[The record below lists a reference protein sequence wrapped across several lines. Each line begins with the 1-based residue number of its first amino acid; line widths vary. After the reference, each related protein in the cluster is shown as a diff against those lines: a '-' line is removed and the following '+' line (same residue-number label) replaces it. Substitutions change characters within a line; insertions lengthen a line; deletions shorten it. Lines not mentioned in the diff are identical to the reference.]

1 MPPPGP
7 DHASAAAATAPQ
19 RGPSLVSVVSA
30 CWALFFGMA
39 LVMLGNGLQ
48 GSLLGLRATLE
59 GFPTAATG
67 LVMSG
72 YFAGFAAGSVLAPR
86 LVARVG
92 HIRVFAALA
101 SLASIVALTH
111 LLSITPASWGVM
123 RLMTG
128 FCYAGIYVVA
138 ESWLNDR
145 AANEARGQLLA
156 VYMVVLLG
164 GAAGGPLLL
173 NLADPGGVT
182 LFIVVSVLVSLGLI
196 PILLTTGPAPRFE
209 ATVKVRLKQLYRI
222 SPLGFVACGGMG
234 VANGAMVGLGAV
246 YAEKIGLSVALIS
259 LFMGSFFL
267 GGVLWQWP
275 VGWISDRFGRRWVLA
290 GATFLAAFWAV
301 LAVPVAAVSVPGLM
315 LLVWLFG
322 GAHFPMYSLG
332 IAHTNDRLDPEQMV
346 AASSGLVLIAGST
359 AAFGPFSA
367 AAVMSF
373 VGPGGF
379 FWFLAAVH
387 GVVGLFALYR
397 TGQRAAP
404 SLEEQIPT
412 IPVSSTSAVAGASAM
427 ESAREEFERVQDE
440 DQAS

>member
-1 MPPPGP
+1 
-7 DHASAAAATAPQ
+7 
-19 RGPSLVSVVSA
+19 
-30 CWALFFGMA
+30 MA

-128 FCYAGIYVVA
+128 
-138 ESWLNDR
+138 
-145 AANEARGQLLA
+145 GQLLA

-173 NLADPGGVT
+173 NLADPGGMT